1 MDTHRVTLRDEQ
13 FLSGRLAVKEN
24 ALENGKKNEDEKL
37 QSATQ
42 RDAARCSAALTQSRD
57 TRVERGQKA
66 GPSGEK
72 QAAGDQGTSG
82 RGGGK
87 LRQTGAKQ
95 IIQQMS

>member
-1 MDTHRVTLRDEQ
+1 MDTHRV
-13 FLSGRLAVKEN
+13 
-24 ALENGKKNEDEKL
+24 NEHEKL

-42 RDAARCSAALTQSRD
+42 RDATRPDEAQRLHNPE

-66 GPSGEK
+66 GPSGYERV
-72 QAAGDQGTSG
+72 AGDQRGMWGGT
-82 RGGGK
+82 